1 MAEGRWK
8 LWVRDANRELVAPIE
23 QFTSATFKPV
33 FNDLGAW
40 LIKGIPMTSDAAV
53 ALVPGAGIIAVRN
66 DDVVMS
72 GPLLFP
78 TLDWSDNGYVLD
90 ASGAD
95 DNLALWARL
104 CFPAAPSLNL
114 NAAYSDDRSG
124 AAETVMR
131 QYVDNNAG
139 PSAAVARQWA
149 GLALETDL
157 GRGDAVSYSA
167 RLDTLGDV
175 LVQLALAGG
184 AWGFRVRQASDETA
198 LHFQVYDPED
208 RSSYVKFGAGM
219 GNLKH
224 YTYGRKAGALNH
236 VIVGGGGE
244 GTLRTF
250 VELDNLDSQVLWGM
264 RIEGFKDQRQ
274 TTDTTE
280 LAQAGQEELDTK
292 SDQTNLTLEV
302 INTDAVAYG
311 TSYNLG
317 DTVTVVVDDEGIA
330 ELVRSIQF
338 DLTDKGETITPVVGT
353 AGAVEAGTSEARAVD
368 VLLARIRTLARNLS
382 RIERST

>member
-1 MAEGRWK
+1 MQEGRWK

-23 QFTSATFKPV
+23 QFTSATIKPV
-33 FNDLGAW
+33 FNDMGAW
-40 LIKGIPMTSDAAV
+40 LIKGIPVGSDAAS

-78 TLDWSDNGYVLD
+78 SLDWSDKGYVLD

-104 CFPAAPSLNL
+104 CYPDAPSLDL

-124 AAETVMR
+124 PAETVMR

-139 PSAAVARQWA
+139 PSAAMARQWA
-149 GLALETDL
+149 GLVMETDFA
-157 GRGDAVSYSA
+157 RGDDVAYSA

-175 LVQLALAGG
+175 LVQLALVGG
-184 AWGFRVRQASDETA
+184 AWGFRVLQTSDGTT
-198 LHFQVYDPED
+198 LHFQVYDPVD
-208 RSSYVKFGAGM
+208 RSDTVKFGAGF

-224 YTYGRKAGALNH
+224 STYGLKAGALNH
-236 VIVGGGGE
+236 VVVGGGGD

-250 VELDNLDSQVLWGM
+250 VELDNLDSQLLWGM

-274 TTDTTE
+274 TSVVDE
-280 LAQAGQEELDTK
+280 LDQAGQEELDTK

-302 INTDAVAYG
+302 INTDAVSYG

-317 DTVTVVVDDEGIA
+317 DTVTVVVDGVGIA

-338 DLTDKGETITPVVGT
+338 DLTDRGETITPVVGT